1 MVHVRVAP
9 KSSYSYI
16 HIFIYSYIRALAK
29 GIIGVGLDQRE
40 SLEWVLIRPQFLNFY
55 MPWLSVSKTTRHKYS
70 KDLARAVHHM
80 KPHHFYN
87 PIAVCNA
94 VAHKE
99 YAYIVS
105 FPQNQKDK
113 IIYEN
118 RWQNMPVRVYI
129 FSLA

>member
-1 MVHVRVAP
+1 M
-9 KSSYSYI
+9 
-16 HIFIYSYIRALAK
+16 
-29 GIIGVGLDQRE
+29 GLDQATIFE
-40 SLEWVLIRPQFLNFY
+40 FLHA
-55 MPWLSVSKTTRHKYS
+55 LAVCSKTTRHKYS

-105 FPQNQKDK
+105 FPQNQKGK